1 MKYQYIADLHEG
13 DQINDYFLLIRKD
26 LREYPSGEKF
36 LGFVLQDKTGEI
48 GGILRENPI
57 DVSQKLS
64 VGDVVVVKGTVKLYK
79 EQLQIQATTITTLSS
94 EHYSI
99 EDLLIPQEPIEK
111 YQKEFWEILD
121 SISNKWL
128 KKLIEKIRSDSE
140 IIQEFMK
147 IPAAKKWHHN
157 LRGGLLRHCYEM
169 MKIAE
174 VICQLYPNINRDLL
188 ITLCFLHDLGKIEE
202 LSISNAFT
210 EYTDSGKL
218 IGHLV
223 QGAILV
229 EKKIDEI
236 EGFPEDLRLQIV
248 HGILSHHGDTEKG
261 SPVVPKTLEAI
272 VLHHIDFLDSQTN
285 AISRI
290 EKDTLGKGERW
301 SEYLPLLSRQIWA
314 KKI

>member
-290 EKDTLGKGERW
+290 EKDTLSKGERW